1 MTIISRPDFPATSIA
16 EMIEMIKTK
25 KQDITLA
32 NAGVGAVSHLCGMLL
47 QSALGVQMTTI
58 PYKGTGPAMT
68 DILGSQVD
76 ILCDQTTNTTGHINS
91 GKVKAY
97 AVTTTQRLN
106 TLPNLPTL
114 DEAGVKGFEVVAW
127 HGLYAPKG
135 TPKPVIDKLAAA
147 LQGALK
153 DEKVIA
159 RLADLGAEPVS
170 QEAATPAALEMYLA
184 DEIANWKPL
193 IEAAGVYAD

>member
-1 MTIISRPDFPATSIA
+1 
-16 EMIEMIKTK
+16 
-25 KQDITLA
+25 
-32 NAGVGAVSHLCGMLL
+32 MLL
-47 QSALGVQMTTI
+47 QSALGVQMTTV

-76 ILCDQTTNTTGHINS
+76 ILCDQTTNTTGHINT
-91 GKVKAY
+91 GKVKAF
-97 AVTTTQRLN
+97 AVTTKERLR

-170 QEAATPAALEMYLA
+170 QEAATPAALDKYLA
-184 DEIANWKPL
+184 DEIAKWKPV